1 MVTPVVAAAY
11 AQCLRLAK
19 SHYENFPVASFLMP
33 KAARPHIVAIYA
45 FARIADDFADEG
57 SRPAAER
64 LALLDD
70 WERRLD
76 DAAEGRVSTS
86 GDARHD
92 AVFVALASTLR
103 HAGTEAPAG
112 IRPGE
117 GQGATPVLHVEG
129 AQGFQPRGSLHALLA
144 DLLSAFRQD
153 VTTTRYET
161 WDDVLEYCRRSA
173 NPIGRLMLLVT
184 GNAGPAA
191 NTKSDA
197 VCTALQLTNF
207 WQDLGVDWSRG
218 RLYVPLEIVRANG
231 ADLAD
236 LDKGVLTPEWRDVM
250 REVGART
257 RQLFDAGRG
266 VADHVPG
273 RLRLELRATWLGGT
287 RILDR
292 LAEADYDVF
301 QQRPTLTRRDAPGIL
316 MDAVTWRARS

>member
-1 MVTPVVAAAY
+1 VVTPVVAAAY
-11 AQCLRLAK
+11 AQCLRLAQ

-57 SRPAAER
+57 TRTTAER
-64 LALLDD
+64 FALLDE

-76 DAAEGRVSTS
+76 EAAEGRVSTS
-86 GDARHD
+86 GNGPHD

-103 HAGTEAPAG
+103 HAGAG
-112 IRPGE
+112 
-117 GQGATPVLHVEG
+117 GQTMIGATPVLHVHG
-129 AQGFQPRGSLHALLA
+129 AQGFQPEGSLHALLA

-161 WDDVLEYCRRSA
+161 WDDVLDYCRRSA

-184 GNAGPAA
+184 GNAGHAA

-207 WQDLGVDWSRG
+207 WQDLAVDWSRG
-218 RLYVPLEIVRANG
+218 RLYVPLETVRTHG

-236 LDKGVLTPEWRDVM
+236 LDKGVLTPQWRAVM
-250 REVGART
+250 RELGMRT

-316 MDAVTWRARS
+316 MDAVAWRARS

>member
-11 AQCLRLAK
+11 AECLRLAK

-33 KAARPHIVAIYA
+33 KAARPHVVAIYA

-57 SRPAAER
+57 SRPAQER

-76 DAAEGRVSTS
+76 EAAEGRVSPS
-86 GDARHD
+86 GNAQHD
-92 AVFVALASTLR
+92 AVFVALTSTLR
-103 HAGTEAPAG
+103 HAGAQ
-112 IRPGE
+112 
-117 GQGATPVLHVEG
+117 GQAISGATPVLHVDG
-129 AQGFQPRGSLHALLA
+129 AQGFQPRGGLHALLA

-161 WDDVLEYCRRSA
+161 WEDVLDYCRRSA

-207 WQDLGVDWSRG
+207 WQDLAVDWPRG
-218 RLYVPLEIVRANG
+218 RLYVPLEIVRAHG

-236 LDKGVLTPEWRDVM
+236 LDRGVLPPQWREVMRDV
-250 REVGART
+250 GTRT

>member
-1 MVTPVVAAAY
+1 
-11 AQCLRLAK
+11 
-19 SHYENFPVASFLMP
+19 MP
-33 KAARPHIVAIYA
+33 KAARPHVVAIYA

-64 LALLDD
+64 LALLDE

-76 DAAEGRVSTS
+76 EAAEGRVSTS
-86 GDARHD
+86 GNAQHD
-92 AVFVALASTLR
+92 AVFVALAATLR
-103 HAGTEAPAG
+103 HAGAEAPA
-112 IRPGE
+112 
-117 GQGATPVLHVEG
+117 LHVSG
-129 AQGFQPRGSLHALLA
+129 APGFQPRGSLHALLA

-153 VTTTRYET
+153 VTTTRHET
-161 WDDVLEYCRRSA
+161 WDDVLDYCRRSA

-207 WQDLGVDWSRG
+207 WQDLAVDWPRG
-218 RLYVPLEIVRANG
+218 RLYVPLELVRAHG
-231 ADLAD
+231 ADLVD
-236 LDKGVLTPEWRDVM
+236 LDKGVLTPQWREVM
-250 REVGART
+250 RELGART
-257 RQLFDAGRG
+257 RHLFEVGRG
-266 VADHVPG
+266 VTDHVSG

-301 QQRPTLTRRDAPGIL
+301 RQRPTLTRRDAPGIL

>member
-1 MVTPVVAAAY
+1 MVTPAVAAAY
-11 AQCLRLAK
+11 AECLRLAQ

-33 KAARPHIVAIYA
+33 KAARPHVVAIYA

-57 SRPAAER
+57 SRPSEER
-64 LALLDD
+64 LALLDE

-76 DAAEGRVSTS
+76 EAAEGRVSTS
-86 GDARHD
+86 GNAQHD

-103 HAGTEAPAG
+103 HAGAETPAG
-112 IRPGE
+112 S
-117 GQGATPVLHVEG
+117 PVLLVEG
-129 AQGFQPRGSLHALLA
+129 APGFQPRGSLHALLA

-161 WDDVLEYCRRSA
+161 WDDVLDYCRRSA

-207 WQDLGVDWSRG
+207 WQDLAVDWSRG
-218 RLYVPLEIVRANG
+218 RLYAPLEIVRAHG
-231 ADLAD
+231 ADPAD
-236 LDKGVLTPEWRDVM
+236 LDTGVLTSQWRDVM
-250 REVGART
+250 RELGMRT

>member
-1 MVTPVVAAAY
+1 
-11 AQCLRLAK
+11 
-19 SHYENFPVASFLMP
+19 MP
-33 KAARPHIVAIYA
+33 KAARPHVVAIYA

-64 LALLDD
+64 LALLND

-76 DAAEGRVSTS
+76 QAAEGCVNPS
-86 GDARHD
+86 GDAQHD

-103 HAGTEAPAG
+103 HVGAHSSAL
-112 IRPGE
+112 
-117 GQGATPVLHVEG
+117 QGATPVLHVDG
-129 AQGFQPRGSLHALLA
+129 AQGFQPKGSLHALLA

-153 VTTTRYET
+153 VTTTRYDT
-161 WDDVLEYCRRSA
+161 WDDVLDYCRRSA

-184 GNAGPAA
+184 RSAGPAA
-191 NTKSDA
+191 NMKSDA

-207 WQDLGVDWSRG
+207 WQDLGVDWPRG
-218 RLYVPLEIVRANG
+218 RLYVPLEVVRAHD

-236 LDKGVLTPEWRDVM
+236 LDKGVLTPQWREVMRDV
-250 REVGART
+250 GSRT
-257 RQLFDAGRG
+257 RRLFDAGRG

-316 MDAVTWRARS
+316 MDAVTWRSRS